1 MNVTR
6 ILFFLLL
13 GGILIS
19 SCKKNREPEPVTFSG
34 TVTNSVDGLP
44 VANTTIKVKVQQ
56 SADNGVFN
64 SSFTTAVTTTTDA
77 NGNYSV
83 TFTPESVI
91 TYKLVLE
98 KDFYFSQEQ
107 EISGNSV
114 SGGSNTVTNFS
125 FDPKG
130 WFRINFKN
138 INPDDPN
145 DLIIYQN
152 TSENNG
158 CSACCN
164 NIPVNFEGMA
174 VDTFLICQRVAYP
187 NITFSWF
194 VTKGGTTYPFT
205 GNTTGVHGDTVIYNL
220 NY

>member
-1 MNVTR
+1 MNFTR
-6 ILFFLLL
+6 IIVYLLF
-13 GGILIS
+13 GGMIIL

-34 TVTNSVDGLP
+34 TVTNSVNGLP

-64 SSFTTAVTTTTDA
+64 SSFSTAATTTTDA

-83 TFTPESVI
+83 TFTPESVVI
-91 TYKLVLE
+91 YKLVLE
-98 KDFYFSQEQ
+98 KDFYFTRELD
-107 EISGNSV
+107 INGNSV
-114 SGGSNTVTNFS
+114 SAGSNTTTDFS

-130 WFRINFKN
+130 WFRVNIKN

-145 DLIIYQN
+145 DHIIYQN

-158 CSACCN
+158 CSACCT
-164 NIPVNFEGMA
+164 NIPVDFTGMT

-194 VTKGGTTYPFT
+194 VTKGGTTTPFT
-205 GNTTGVHGDTVIYNL
+205 GNTTGVHGDTAVYNL